1 MTEQFDTPPDV
12 APHEEPPVTTA
23 GRGTAWVADHDSET
37 RDMRPATGKRGGPA
51 VWRRAR
57 ADAHVT
63 LARPHWGD
71 MRWSFLFRRTN
82 YAQAE
87 PALGQVAEASR
98 RMRSGSEPGPVHGP
112 LIKAPVWTWEVPVYF
127 WVGGIA
133 AGSSFVAL
141 ACDLAGDD
149 KSAATARQ
157 VALGAVMPAP
167 LLLIADLGRP
177 GRFLN
182 MLRIFKPRSPMNL
195 GAWCLV
201 AFSATG
207 AAAVGAD
214 LIGRPRTARA
224 LGAGTAALGSYLG
237 SYTGVLLAST
247 AVPLWASSRLF
258 LGPIFIA
265 TATATGAAATRLTLS
280 ARGLPHDHPTRRAL
294 STIEAGAMLAELALS
309 TINDRRLGRASD
321 ALGKGRP
328 AVVFRGAKLATAL
341 GLALQAARGRIGTTR
356 AQHAA
361 SACYLAGGLAFRFAW
376 VEAGKASA
384 RDDEAVARTARGKI
398 TVEDRLGHPPRAA
411 RTASSAGP
419 PPRGAPPGG
428 GGPPAAGRPD
438 RSAGPRVDRDGAPR
452 QPGGRR
458 RATAPLY
465 DS

>member
-1 MTEQFDTPPDV
+1 MTEQFDIPPGV
-12 APHEEPPVTTA
+12 APDEEPPVTTA
-23 GRGTAWVADHDSET
+23 GRGTAWVADHDSES

-51 VWRRAR
+51 SWRRAR
-57 ADAHVT
+57 EGAHVT
-63 LARPHWGD
+63 LARPRWGD
-71 MRWSFLFRRTN
+71 MRWSFLFRRTS

-87 PALGQVAEASR
+87 PAPGQVADANR
-98 RMRSGSEPGPVHGP
+98 RMRSGSEPGRVQGP

-133 AGSSFVAL
+133 SGSSFVAL
-141 ACDLAGDD
+141 ACDLAGDER
-149 KSAATARQ
+149 SAATARK
-157 VALGAVMPAP
+157 VALGAVAPAP

-177 GRFLN
+177 ARFLN

-195 GAWCLV
+195 GAWCLA

-214 LIGRPRTARA
+214 VVGRPRAARA

-247 AVPLWASSRLF
+247 AVPIWARSRLF
-258 LGPIFIA
+258 LGPIFVA

-280 ARGLPHDHPTRRAL
+280 ARGLPHDHPTRHVL
-294 STIEAGAMLAELALS
+294 STIETGAMVAELTLS
-309 TINDRRLGRASD
+309 TINDRRLERASD
-321 ALGKGRP
+321 VLGQGRP
-328 AVVFRGAKLATAL
+328 ALWFRAAKLATGT

-384 RDDEAVARTARGKI
+384 RDDEAVARTARGKV
-398 TVEDRLGHPPRAA
+398 TLEDRLGHPPRATRELSAERRPLVGPAGALA
-411 RTASSAGP
+411 RAWTETL
-419 PPRGAPPGG
+419 
-428 GGPPAAGRPD
+428 
-438 RSAGPRVDRDGAPR
+438 
-452 QPGGRR
+452 R
-458 RATAPLY
+458 RASLGVE
-465 DS
+465 SVLRGGQGN